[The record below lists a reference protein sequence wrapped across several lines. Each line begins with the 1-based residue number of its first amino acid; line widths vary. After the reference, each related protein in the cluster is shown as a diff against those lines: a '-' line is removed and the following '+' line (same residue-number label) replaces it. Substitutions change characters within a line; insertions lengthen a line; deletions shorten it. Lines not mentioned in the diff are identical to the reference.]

1 MCITMWIT
9 FFAGTHPPVCRAGVS
24 RRWNIHDELWM
35 GTQKIQYT
43 ARPSYSLMRW
53 RSCSVSSVTYV

>member
-9 FFAGTHPPVCRAGVS
+9 FFAGTHPPVCRAGGCV
-24 RRWNIHDELWM
+24 HGELWM
-35 GTQKIQYT
+35 GTQIVQYT
-43 ARPSYSLMRW
+43 PGLRYSLMRW